1 MKPINY
7 KVLILFFFTF
17 LIQSCMQQIAI
28 TGYWYNKESAA
39 GKNYQKAYFV
49 SLLNDVIKNATVET
63 DLSAEAKKRSMATAM
78 NQEHLAA
85 GFVNKDIGKEAILAK
100 ARELE
105 CDLIFTI
112 AIADVKSEN
121 YYVPGQVNYSPGS
134 SYGYYNSFPGY
145 YDRSYST
152 YQTPGYYVNDKT
164 YFIETNV
171 YDVKD
176 LKLLWSLQSQA
187 YNPSNLK
194 TVSALYAKEVFKKMD
209 AEGFT
214 KRIKK

>member
-1 MKPINY
+1 MRIR
-7 KVLILFFFTF
+7 ILFF
-17 LIQSCMQQIAI
+17 LILLISVISCSRQISV
-28 TGYWYNKESAA
+28 TGYWYNKEGAA
-39 GKNYQKAYFV
+39 DKNYQKAYFV

-100 ARELE
+100 AKELE

-214 KRIKK
+214 KMIKK

>member
-1 MKPINY
+1 MKRSLY
-7 KVLILFFFTF
+7 KILILVLFTSIF
-17 LIQSCMQQIAI
+17 LACTQQISI
-28 TGYWYNKESAA
+28 TGYWYNKENAS
-39 GKNYQKAYFV
+39 GKSYKKAYFV
-49 SLLNDVIKNATVET
+49 ALLNDVIKNATVES
-63 DLSAEAKKRSMATAM
+63 DLSTEAKKRSLATAM
-78 NQEHLAA
+78 NQEYLAE

-100 ARELE
+100 ARELN

-134 SYGYYNSFPGY
+134 SYGYYNSFPSY
-145 YDRSYST
+145 YDRTYDT

-171 YDVKD
+171 YDVKE

-187 YNPSNLK
+187 YNPTSLK

-214 KRIKK
+214 KILRK